1 MRFQDTYIQ
10 YGVDRE
16 LAAKLEGINLPV
28 TTFRNTSDES
38 LVARYGLSPDE
49 IRLVK
54 DCITRKPVPADTV
67 RELLERSNYTCCVCH
82 GAKSSSYVV
91 HHIEEYALTRNNS
104 YSNLAVLCPAD
115 HDLAHMKGR
124 GLSAR
129 LTADQIRHAKAKWEA
144 LVERQNVMRACN
156 VGDISHV
163 EFCNIPR
170 IYDLCL
176 QHFGSIPEVP
186 LTSRMLEENLILPSG
201 FVNDEFLNG
210 RYPDRLVT
218 PLKYPFAGGAGLLR
232 SYLFQLFQE
241 VVKVTGVEDLDSL
254 LNRTAVAEGN
264 LVGRMCLYVGGV
276 YGKQP
281 QLPVTEHTPMVHMYL
296 RRKPFFVEWIVDP
309 HFATADT
316 SLIRLGGRNIHFI
329 YGSIRSVGVK
339 VYKGEK
345 FIHYD
350 IAPDVLGIPNYHIDR
365 CPVINNP
372 YGIDLDEFFD

>member
-1 MRFQDTYIQ
+1 MW
-10 YGVDRE
+10 
-16 LAAKLEGINLPV
+16 
-28 TTFRNTSDES
+28 
-38 LVARYGLSPDE
+38 
-49 IRLVK
+49 
-54 DCITRKPVPADTV
+54 
-67 RELLERSNYTCCVCH
+67 ELLERSNYTCCVCH
-82 GAKSSSYVV
+82 GAKSRSYVV

-124 GLSAR
+124 GLSAK
-129 LTADQIRHAKAKWEA
+129 LTADQIRHAKAKWEVV
-144 LVERQNVMRACN
+144 VERQNVMKACN

-186 LTSRMLEENLILPSG
+186 LTSRMLDENLIFPSG

-210 RYPDRLVT
+210 RYPGRLVT

-254 LNRTAVAEGN
+254 LNRSAVSEGN

-281 QLPVTEHTPMVHMYL
+281 KLPVTEHTPMVHMYL
-296 RRKPFFVEWIVDP
+296 RRNPSLLSGLWIRISP
-309 HFATADT
+309 RPTRRSYASEAGT
-316 SLIRLGGRNIHFI
+316 SISSTGQYVVSASRFTRGRSSYITI
-329 YGSIRSVGVK
+329 S
-339 VYKGEK
+339 
-345 FIHYD
+345 
-350 IAPDVLGIPNYHIDR
+350 APMCSACLTITST
-365 CPVINNP
+365 
-372 YGIDLDEFFD
+372 DLP